1 MVVAILME
9 QLPLDQFAK
18 PDVSLVHHYAVS
30 ETVSD
35 LSNQWVMEYH
45 TRLVLELSV
54 VVIEQSSIAPVTA
67 ARLDATPVVQRV
79 VAH

>member
-1 MVVAILME
+1 ME
-9 QLPLDQFAK
+9 QLLFDQLAK
-18 PDVSLVHHYAVS
+18 QDVSLVHHYAVS